1 MMKIIEIRGDSPE
14 IICAVE
20 QHCRDNKYGLSFM
33 DRYTMTV
40 YSLKANALTIPT
52 VYLWFGVEG
61 GTSKTI
67 ALNKLDKELCDGKDT
82 RG

>member
-1 MMKIIEIRGDSPE
+1 MMKIIEIRGDTPE

-40 YSLKANALTIPT
+40 YSLKANSLTIPT
-52 VYLWFGVEG
+52 VYLWFGAKDG
-61 GTSKTI
+61 MSKTV
-67 ALNKLDKELCDGKDT
+67 ALNKLDKELNDGEDT